1 MRSLQQR
8 MDNRQYVSYT
18 HYKNLWESVKPIRGR
33 SVEVRPI
40 GERRRDW
47 EQIVRK
53 PMVGGEYSYAARL
66 YNTDVV
72 EYLPN
77 GNIILRTGGW
87 ETPSTAE
94 FIWEH
99 SPFTAWKKNGKV
111 WISTDEVVY
120 PVGAELELHYDHNKR
135 RHVPVNSVL
144 IQKKVVDR
152 AKAKD
157 ARAPMKPFLD
167 WAKVFLK
174 MSDGWIMHSTRKEVL
189 KYVAAM
195 NPWGFDYAPMY
206 DRHLM
211 RFMQSK
217 QLYEHISNA
226 KPDDYPAIMCS
237 LLRDPVFAKQFS
249 NAETVHW
256 EGVMMDKPHTFSA
269 TYHDL
274 RFDFDVLKQMVYG
287 IVSQAVDIM
296 TIKEVQPTS
305 RAMTNVL

>member
-157 ARAPMKPFLD
+157 ARAPVMPFLD

-174 MSDGWIMHSTRKEVL
+174 MSDGWIMHSTRKEVVT
-189 KYVAAM
+189 YVGLEKSS
-195 NPWGFDYAPMY
+195 GF
-206 DRHLM
+206 
-211 RFMQSK
+211 
-217 QLYEHISNA
+217 LYEEELVGRNA
-226 KPDDYPAIMCS
+226 KPVYERICNATPDEYPKILCT
-237 LLRDPVFAKQFS
+237 LLREPHAAIELRA
-249 NAETVHW
+249 AETTEWSVP
-256 EGVMMDKPHTFSA
+256 VNNQFQTFKSH
-269 TYHDL
+269 YYDMK
-274 RFDFDVLKQMVYG
+274 FDFTTLKLTVYG

-296 TIKEVQPTS
+296 TVKEVQPTS